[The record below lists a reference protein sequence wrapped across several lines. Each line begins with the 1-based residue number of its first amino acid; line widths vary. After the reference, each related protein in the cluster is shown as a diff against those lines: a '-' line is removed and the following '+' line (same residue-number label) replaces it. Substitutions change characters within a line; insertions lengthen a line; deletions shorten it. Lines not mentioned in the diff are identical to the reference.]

1 MSPVRLP
8 VPPLQQEVTS
18 AAAIITYAPLDARD
32 VVRLWFMADK
42 KTSKKKASVEADEAA
57 APAVEKG
64 APAAAPKAEVLR
76 QPKAAKNVKKE
87 KLAPKNKSRLPRRQK
102 KAEKKKAAAARL

>member
-1 MSPVRLP
+1 
-8 VPPLQQEVTS
+8 
-18 AAAIITYAPLDARD
+18 
-32 VVRLWFMADK
+32 MADK
-42 KTSKKKASVEADEAA
+42 KTSKKKAALEADEAA

-64 APAAAPKAEVLR
+64 ASAAPKAEIVR
-76 QPKAAKNVKKE
+76 QPKTAKNIKKE